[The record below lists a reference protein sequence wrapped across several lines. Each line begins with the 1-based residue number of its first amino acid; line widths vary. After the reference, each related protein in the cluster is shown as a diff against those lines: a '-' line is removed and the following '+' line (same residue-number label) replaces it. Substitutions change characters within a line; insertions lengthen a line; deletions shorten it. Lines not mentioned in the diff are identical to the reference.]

1 MPQIRKWLGVSTIL
15 REYPITKLIAVTN
28 MFFCDEWPLASE
40 WWCTEECVSRQGH
53 VSPTEE
59 WFLSGVVISDL
70 CVDY

>member
-53 VSPTEE
+53 VSLPPR
-59 WFLSGVVISDL
+59 SGPCLGWSSRTSA
-70 CVDY
+70 